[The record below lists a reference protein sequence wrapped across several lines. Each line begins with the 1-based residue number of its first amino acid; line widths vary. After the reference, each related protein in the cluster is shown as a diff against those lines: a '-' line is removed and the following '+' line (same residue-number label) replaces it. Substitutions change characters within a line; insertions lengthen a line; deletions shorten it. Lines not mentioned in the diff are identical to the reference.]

1 MKQLK
6 VAILGIFLLGGMMVN
21 AQQKGTIS
29 PEERATRMTEQVST
43 DLSLTEEKKAQI
55 GKINL
60 DFSMKMDR
68 LHKDES
74 ISKEEKQAKR
84 KELVNYRDQ
93 EYKIILSEEE
103 YAKFQELENQRK
115 AQEQL
120 RRQERRKDYR
130 SVNDK

>member
-1 MKQLK
+1 MKK
-6 VAILGIFLLGGMMVN
+6 VKLAILGFFLLGGLMVN
-21 AQQKGTIS
+21 AQQQETIS

-43 DLSLTEEKKAQI
+43 DLSLSEEKKAQI

-68 LHKDES
+68 LHKDDS
-74 ISKEEKQAKR
+74 ISKEEKQLKR
-84 KELVNYRDQ
+84 KELLNYRDQ

-115 AQEQL
+115 AKEQL

-130 SVNDK
+130 NLNNK